1 MEINNIGDVS
11 AFIASAKS
19 GSFTA
24 AAKQLGLTRST
35 IGKRIARLEA
45 RLDVRLLQRSTRSLS
60 LTDEGSLFFERCVA
74 VLEELEQAESLLAQ
88 RTAQPSG
95 RLRVSAPLILGQ
107 KYLADLLVAYTR
119 RWPQV
124 QVEMTWSDRYVDL
137 IEEGFDV
144 TLRVGDPYPDSQL
157 SARTLGMHR
166 MVTCA
171 SPDYLAQRGT
181 PQTPADL
188 AAHECLHFIHGGKLS
203 PWHFTVN
210 GKQQSFTGRARA
222 CADNA
227 EALLTFCRAHY
238 GLIHFPLYIVAEEI
252 RSGRLNTVLDDFQ
265 AQGVPIRAVYPSR
278 RQLSPKVRQFIDM
291 LAEAW
296 QPQVPWERGG

>member
-11 AFIASAKS
+11 AFIAAAKS

-45 RLDVRLLQRSTRSLS
+45 RLNVRLLQRTTRSLS
-60 LTDEGSLFFERCVA
+60 LTDEGGIFFERCVA
-74 VLEELEQAESLLAQ
+74 VLEELENAESLLAQ
-88 RTAQPSG
+88 RTAEPSG
-95 RLRVSAPLILGQ
+95 RLRISAPLVLGRQ
-107 KYLADLLVAYTR
+107 YVADLLADYMR

-124 QVEMTWSDRYVDL
+124 QVEASFGDRYVDL

-144 TLRVGDPYPDSQL
+144 ALRVGDPAPDSRF
-157 SARTLGMHR
+157 SARTVGIHR
-166 MVTCA
+166 MITCA
-171 SPDYLAQRGT
+171 APAYLAAHGT

-188 AAHECLHFIHGGKLS
+188 RAHQCLHFVYGRQLS
-203 PWHFTVN
+203 PWHFQADGREV
-210 GKQQSFTGRARA
+210 SFTGKGRAS
-222 CADNA
+222 ADSA
-227 EALLTFCRAHY
+227 EALLTLCRAGF
-238 GLIHFPLYIVAEEI
+238 GLVHFPRYIVAEDL
-252 RSGRLNTVLDDFQ
+252 RAGRLQAVLADFQ
-265 AQGVPIRAVYPSR
+265 AKGVPIRALYPSR

-296 QPQVPWERGG
+296 QPQVPWERG